1 MSIFLQSVGLKSTH
15 SYALILCILALSGP
29 VPVEAND
36 DDFTQEDWAPA
47 SSWEAADPA
56 LDKSLLSEI
65 EGVLGTD
72 YRRASDARLTKLVE
86 GLMPVFQALPK
97 NEYGKLGHTSVR
109 YLLHRFFV
117 EKHGWFVEGL
127 FTEGAAWNTSSPTHA
142 LQNHV
147 PMLVQGFF
155 EKRLGGR
162 GFGLHEMAVLV
173 SIIENSINDEAMDKL
188 RQTYNILGLQL
199 NATLSSRQAI
209 FVQEVYLTSL
219 ILHLNMTD
227 LTKNTLL
234 QYRSDIAYYYPTWPH
249 ARKWLRS
256 IRQDIDDTHGDKNAT
271 FTPVE
276 IGAMVRSIVETWGL
290 FHGTQCGGLKQ
301 HLLSMEERASTGC
314 VPLVDFYDSGVKGRS
329 TWLFIETPEYLQH
342 IGVLDQS
349 DISNPR
355 VLMANYINSPT
366 NCLQPSPYYL
376 VCCHNECDDILGQL
390 EKKIAAPTASPQEIL
405 AAIALP
411 HIAPGKKLPNA
422 ALRKRLEEVAAR
434 HEGQVPLHGRLFAQ
448 WMHHAYPHECPY
460 PHLSGTKNPEYT
472 EEYESE
478 TGKSSQLTDDEM
490 LEIIR
495 NASALAPKRANHTSG
510 IEAASCAPWEQEEEL
525 YVPLPPSLHRQSLA
539 ELEADPH
546 VWRFA
551 AVIAVF
557 GASITM
563 LLQITRSF
571 RKLAHINVA
580 ELPVKGLQVV

>member
-1 MSIFLQSVGLKSTH
+1 MTILIESAVLKNAHSFAFLF
-15 SYALILCILALSGP
+15 IILALSGP
-29 VPVEAND
+29 VLVDAS

-65 EGVLGTD
+65 EQVLGND
-72 YRRASDARLTKLVE
+72 YRRATDERLTKLVE
-86 GLMPVFQALPK
+86 GLLPVFQALPK
-97 NEYGKLGHTSVR
+97 NEYGKLGHSSVR

-127 FTEGAAWNTSSPTHA
+127 FTEGAAWNASSPTHA

-173 SIIENSINDEAMDKL
+173 SIIENSINDEAMEKL
-188 RQTYNILGLQL
+188 KQTYQILGLQL
-199 NATLSSRQAI
+199 NKTLSTQEATH
-209 FVQEVYLTSL
+209 VQEVYLTSL

-227 LTKNTLL
+227 LTNKSLL
-234 QYRSDIAYYYPTWPH
+234 KYRNNIEFYYPTWPH
-249 ARKWLRS
+249 ASKWLQR
-256 IRQDIDDTHGDKNAT
+256 IREDLTHGDKNAT
-271 FTPVE
+271 FTPAE
-276 IGAMVRSIVETWGL
+276 IGAMVRQIVESWGL
-290 FHGTQCGGLKQ
+290 FHGSQCAGLKE

-349 DISNPR
+349 DATNPR

-390 EKKIAAPTASPQEIL
+390 ERKIAAPTATPQEIL

-411 HIAPGKKLPNA
+411 HVAPGKKLPNA

-472 EEYESE
+472 EEYEIE
-478 TGKSSQLTDDEM
+478 TGRSSQLTDDEM

-495 NASALAPKRANHTSG
+495 NASALAPKRANPTSG
-510 IEAASCAPWEQEEEL
+510 MEAASCAPWEQEEEL
-525 YVPLPPSLHRQSLA
+525 FVALPPPIHRLSLA
-539 ELEADPH
+539 ELEEDPH

-563 LLQITRSF
+563 LLQITRSCK
-571 RKLAHINVA
+571 KLVHINLA
-580 ELPVKGLQVV
+580 ELPIKGLQVV